1 MLLDFT
7 FSIVVKQQWKKDL
20 KQEIE
25 VMTI

>member
-1 MLLDFT
+1 LLDFT